1 MEIIPAIDLIEGRV
15 VRLLQGDYALKTTYE
30 ASPIGVAMRYAE
42 AGANWLH
49 VVDLDGAKSGRFE
62 NINTISVLARDAGL
76 KIQAGGGVRTAQD
89 VDRLLIAGVHR
100 VVVGSLAVREPGIV
114 NNWIERFGAERIT
127 IAFDV
132 QADADGALMLKT
144 AGWREHSNLSL
155 WDGLA
160 LYSDSK
166 LKHLLCTDIARDGM
180 LSGPNVPLYRAL
192 SESHPELEVQASGG
206 VSGTGDVSALR
217 TAGAAGAIIGKALL
231 EGRIKLEELL

>member
-1 MEIIPAIDLIEGRV
+1 MEILPAIDLIEGRV
-15 VRLLQGDYALKTTYE
+15 VRLLQGDYALKTIYE
-30 ASPIGVAMRYAE
+30 GSPIGVALRYAE
-42 AGANWLH
+42 AGAQWLH
-49 VVDLDGAKSGRFE
+49 VVDLDGARTGRFE
-62 NINTISVLARDAGL
+62 NLNTITVLARDSGL

-100 VVVGSLAVREPGIV
+100 VVIGSLAVREPAIV
-114 NNWIERFGAERIT
+114 SNWIDRFGADRLT

-144 AGWREHSNLSL
+144 AGWREQATLSL

-160 LYSDSK
+160 LYSHSK
-166 LKHLLCTDIARDGM
+166 LKHLLCTDISRDGM

-206 VSGTGDVSALR
+206 VGGIEDVEALR
-217 TAGAAGAIIGKALL
+217 TSGVAGAIIGKALL
-231 EGRIKLEELL
+231 ENRLRLAELF

>member
-1 MEIIPAIDLIEGRV
+1 MEIIPAIDLIDGRV

-30 ASPIGVAMRYAE
+30 GSAIGVAMRYAE

-49 VVDLDGAKSGRFE
+49 VVDLDGARSGRFE
-62 NINTISVLARDAGL
+62 NLNTISILARDAGL

-100 VVVGSLAVREPGIV
+100 VVVGSLAVREPTIV
-114 NNWIERFGAERIT
+114 INWIERFGADRIT
-127 IAFDV
+127 VAFDV

-144 AGWREHSNLSL
+144 AGWREQAQLSL

-160 LYSDSK
+160 LYAQSK

-192 SESHPELEVQASGG
+192 SESHPELAVQASGG
-206 VSGTGDVSALR
+206 VGGLDDVRALR
-217 TAGAAGAIIGKALL
+217 GSGVAGAIIGKALL
-231 EGRIKLEELL
+231 EGRLSLKELL

>member
-1 MEIIPAIDLIEGRV
+1 MEIIPAIDLIDGRV

-30 ASPIGVAMRYAE
+30 GSAIGVAMRYAE

-49 VVDLDGAKSGRFE
+49 VVDLDGARSGRFE
-62 NINTISVLARDAGL
+62 NLNTISILARDAGL

-100 VVVGSLAVREPGIV
+100 VVVGSLAVREPTIV
-114 NNWIERFGAERIT
+114 INWIERFGADRIT
-127 IAFDV
+127 VAFDV

-144 AGWREHSNLSL
+144 AGWREQAQLSL

-160 LYSDSK
+160 LYAQSK

-192 SESHPELEVQASGG
+192 SESHPELAVQASGG
-206 VSGTGDVSALR
+206 VGGLDDVRALR
-217 TAGAAGAIIGKALL
+217 GSGVAGAIIGKALL
-231 EGRIKLEELL
+231 EGRLNLKELL